1 MADDTI
7 IELPLASPQPILALG
22 PELKST
28 VCLLEGRHARIS
40 ADHGH
45 LADPRAYRA
54 FLATVERMIGQC
66 DAPPRILA
74 HDLHPDYAAT
84 RYARSSSRG
93 EGFQPARHEGSLP
106 SMKTQR
112 RNLRGAAL
120 MPVQHHHAHIAAAA
134 AEHGLAGRVVGIACD
149 GTGYGTD
156 GQIWGGEIL
165 LTKTDGSFTRAAH
178 LAEFPLPGGD
188 AAAIDTFRP
197 AAGLV
202 QATFGT
208 DWPEHLAA
216 AFARVEPQTLQLL
229 RQQLASPTARIVRT
243 TSTGR
248 LFDAV
253 AFLLGLCDRNTT
265 EAAAPIA
272 LQTAAQSTDDTLELD
287 SDILLEDD
295 RLILDTRPLIA
306 SLIDR
311 IADGDDPAA
320 LARGFHHALAAML
333 AEGAIRTCR
342 ANDTADVVLSGG
354 CFLNPLL
361 MATLSDRLVEA
372 DLNVYTHQRLSPG
385 DACVSLG
392 QAVVAAQTLSKGTP

>member
-1 MADDTI
+1 MADTLIDI
-7 IELPLASPQPILALG
+7 PIESPQPILALG

-28 VCLLEGRHARIS
+28 VCLLQGRRACIS
-40 ADHGH
+40 EDHGH
-45 LADPRAYRA
+45 LADPNAYRA
-54 FLATVERMIGQC
+54 FLNTVERLRDM
-66 DAPPRILA
+66 AESPPRVLA

-84 RYARSSSRG
+84 RYAR
-93 EGFQPARHEGSLP
+93 QL
-106 SMKTQR
+106 
-112 RNLRGAAL
+112 RNVTLI
-120 MPVQHHHAHIAAAA
+120 PVQHHHAHVAAAS
-134 AEHGLAGRVVGIACD
+134 AEHGLAGRVVGVACD

-156 GQIWGGEIL
+156 GNIWGGEIL
-165 LTKTDGSFTRAAH
+165 LAETDGRFTRAGH

-202 QATFGT
+202 HAVFGPH
-208 DWPEHLAA
+208 WPEAA
-216 AFARVEPQTLQLL
+216 LDRFARIDAQGLAVL
-229 RQQLASPTARIVRT
+229 RKQLASPTARIVRT

-272 LQTAAQSTDDTLELD
+272 LQTAAQSTEDTLELD

-295 RLILDTRPLIA
+295 NLILDTRPLVRSLLNSIA
-306 SLIDR
+306 
-311 IADGDDPAA
+311 AGNDPAA
-320 LARGFHHALAAML
+320 LARGFHRALAALL

-342 ANDTADVVLSGG
+342 RADTQDVVLSGG

-361 MATLSDRLVEA
+361 TAALSDRLA
-372 DLNVYTHQRLSPG
+372 AAGLNVYTHGSLSPG

-392 QAVVAAQTLSKGTP
+392 QAMIAAQTLSKGTH